1 MASGQIRSFFDGAI
15 TWRES
20 SVDGC
25 AFVFEVTFLL
35 SHPFLADLSAAGQ
48 KPPLHF
54 HPYQTEYVQ
63 VVSGRL
69 ILEVEGHERTITAG
83 DGQVA
88 VMRWAN
94 HRLSHPAPIDGPDGD
109 RTVFILS
116 AENTAESFRLDTMFF
131 ENWYGYQH
139 ELKARHSGAMDI
151 IQVMSMFDAGSSY
164 LSPPRWL
171 PFGQTFSRVLGIVL
185 GRWIGA
191 ALGYQPYYKKWTCD
205 WELACEKM
213 ERSFLQRRFADRAK
227 IA

>member
-1 MASGQIRSFFDGAI
+1 M
-15 TWRES
+15 
-20 SVDGC
+20 
-25 AFVFEVTFLL
+25 TFLL

-151 IQVMSMFDAGSSY
+151 IQVMSVSEIRPQHQKSLARWVQKACGADSCRLPVNSDVRCGIIISFTSSLASFRADLLTGVRY
-164 LSPPRWL
+164 CARSVDWSGPGLSAIL
-171 PFGQTFSRVLGIVL
+171 
-185 GRWIGA
+185 
-191 ALGYQPYYKKWTCD
+191 
-205 WELACEKM
+205 
-213 ERSFLQRRFADRAK
+213 
-227 IA
+227 